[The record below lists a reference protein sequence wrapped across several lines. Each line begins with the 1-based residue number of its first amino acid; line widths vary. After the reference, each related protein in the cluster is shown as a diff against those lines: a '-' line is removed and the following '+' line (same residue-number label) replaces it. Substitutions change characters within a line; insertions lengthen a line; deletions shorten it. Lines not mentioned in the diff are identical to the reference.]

1 MLPATT
7 DNTRDVARPTRTVSR
22 SSASSLTITKLS
34 SKVSKP
40 KVSRK
45 VNVPDMSQTCP
56 RHVSDMSRTLII
68 LYSSI
73 DEDQSSSSS
82 TTMDTVKAASALITL
97 VAVDNEHHRL
107 AASYHP
113 RSLPKE
119 CYL

>member
-1 MLPATT
+1 M
-7 DNTRDVARPTRTVSR
+7 SR
-22 SSASSLTITKLS
+22 
-34 SKVSKP
+34 
-40 KVSRK
+40 
-45 VNVPDMSQTCP
+45 TCP
-56 RHVSDMSRTLII
+56 RHVPDINH
-68 LYSSI
+68 SI